1 MSESFYDRI
10 RREWAKRFSTVNP
23 VHAEGSTSGS
33 SIRSSEE
40 TADTPPSDLSQG
52 WALSKP
58 RVSTRFSPK
67 VKAYLNAKFELGEKT
82 GLKADPNQVSADMR
96 NTRDEE
102 NNRRFS
108 REEWLSKNQIKSY
121 FSRLA
126 SAKRKGQQTDDVDD
140 REELEDILGEEEENS
155 RQLLINN
162 IIEKIGLRHPIC
174 YDVYDLCEFCKGS
187 KLSKFNV
194 VMLKAILKNFDI
206 SFKSKDRKNDLVEHL
221 TAFVQ
226 KCPCFEGPE

>member
-1 MSESFYDRI
+1 M
-10 RREWAKRFSTVNP
+10 
-23 VHAEGSTSGS
+23 
-33 SIRSSEE
+33 
-40 TADTPPSDLSQG
+40 
-52 WALSKP
+52 
-58 RVSTRFSPK
+58 
-67 VKAYLNAKFELGEKT
+67 NAKFELGEKT
-82 GLKADPNQVSADMR
+82 DLKADPNQVSADMR
-96 NTRDEE
+96 NAQDEE

-126 SAKRKGQQTDDVDD
+126 SAKRKGQQKDDVDD

-162 IIEKIGLRHPIC
+162 IIEKIGLRHPVC

-226 KCPCFEGPE
+226 KCLCCEGPE

>member
-1 MSESFYDRI
+1 MGF
-10 RREWAKRFSTVNP
+10 
-23 VHAEGSTSGS
+23 
-33 SIRSSEE
+33 
-40 TADTPPSDLSQG
+40 
-52 WALSKP
+52 SKP

-96 NTRDEE
+96 NARDEE
-102 NNRRFS
+102 NNRRIP
-108 REEWLSKNQIKSY
+108 REEWLTKNQIKSY

-140 REELEDILGEEEENS
+140 GGELENILGEQEENS

-174 YDVYDLCEFCKGS
+174 YDVYDLCEYCKGS
-187 KLSKFNV
+187 KRSKFNV
-194 VMLKAILKNFDI
+194 VMLKAILRNFDI
-206 SFKSKDRKNDLVEHL
+206 SFKSKDRKKDLVEHL
-221 TAFVQ
+221 AAFVQ